1 MTHENIGHRIKLIRC
16 AKGLSQEELARRVD
30 LPRTA
35 ITKIESGSQD
45 VRFKELEKLSEA
57 LGISLGNLVEERR
70 PVRESSDDEFFRVS
84 ESPAPFYHTVA
95 EEKLRTMLL
104 IILERCAG
112 DPGMDERR
120 LWAIVQRADQSCFQA
135 YGETISGIPYLSPL
149 LQQTIGEALERMA
162 TSQEL
167 MRIENRDGKAARH
180 LPLVK
185 ADLRRLNAADYI
197 IIEKAI
203 CFALA

>member
-1 MTHENIGHRIKLIRC
+1 MKHENIGHRIKLIRC
-16 AKGLSQEELARRVD
+16 AKGLSQEELARRVE

-70 PVRESSDDEFFRVS
+70 PVRESSDDEFFRLC
-84 ESPAPFYHTVA
+84 ESPALPYQPYA

-104 IILERCAG
+104 VILERCAG
-112 DPGMDERR
+112 DPGMDEQR
-120 LWAIVQRADQSCFQA
+120 LCSIVQRADQACFEA
-135 YGETISGIPYLSPL
+135 YGETISGLPCPSPH
-149 LQQTIGEALERMA
+149 LQQTIGEALELMA
-162 TSQEL
+162 SSEEV
-167 MRIENRDGKAARH
+167 MRIENRNGKAARH

-185 ADLRRLNAADYI
+185 ADLRRLNAAEYI
-197 IIEKAI
+197 IIEHAI
-203 CFALA
+203 CLALA